1 MISYVPEQLQ
11 QSISAVQLTAPA
23 TGHLSAAVGRGRGR
37 GGGGGRFWQ
46 QDSTSAC
53 IQQG

>member
-23 TGHLSAAVGRGRGR
+23 TGHLSAAVGRGGRGR
-37 GGGGGRFWQ
+37 GAGRFWQ